1 MYLGNLV
8 GEGGVFAMIVNIL
21 TVSIILVRMLIHY
34 REVETL
40 VDFFFWSL
48 ETFKS
53 WLLFSFPLEV
63 ETATATTA
71 AAASWVSVFYSQLRT
86 FDTCALV

>member
-1 MYLGNLV
+1 MFLFHENVFLPSIGKDKIVEINKLCMYLGNLV

-40 VDFFFWSL
+40 VDFFF
-48 ETFKS
+48 
-53 WLLFSFPLEV
+53 
-63 ETATATTA
+63 
-71 AAASWVSVFYSQLRT
+71 
-86 FDTCALV
+86 